1 MRSLILTFSGPIG
14 SGKTTLSTRV
24 AQFLEWKYVSFGDYI
39 RDIAHQR
46 GLGESREAL
55 QRLGASLIEEEG
67 WDNFCNSVLAQVNW
81 AAGQNVVLDG
91 IRHVQALDS
100 LREIT
105 KPSEVFLVL
114 LELLGP
120 ELEARQASRDVI
132 DHLSQFEAHS
142 TEDQVNTVLP
152 QKADLIVD
160 GRRPVEDLVYEV
172 VQWVRTQPSC
182 H

>member
-91 IRHVQALDS
+91 IRHIEALDS
-100 LREIT
+100 LQKIT
-105 KPSEVFLVL
+105 KPSEIFLVL
-114 LELLGP
+114 LALSEP
-120 ELEARQASRDVI
+120 EPEARQASRDLI
-132 DHLSQFEAHS
+132 GNLRQIEGHS
-142 TEDQVNTVLP
+142 TEEQVNTVLP
-152 QKADLIVD
+152 QRADLIID
-160 GRRPVEDLVYEV
+160 SRRDVQDLVDEV
-172 VQWVRTQPSC
+172 VQWVRGRPSY